1 VATLLFTK
9 KNPEINPRSLE
20 GTPRSREGATMII
33 KNQIPILKKLEFI
46 TFDSLI
52 YHFKSMF
59 MSILDKKS
67 PFEYLFNLK
76 SDYSFLKIFHCLYF
90 FLWIYNRHKIN
101 FHSLNV
107 FLLAIIPLV
116 LIINVSIFLHER
128 FMWLG
133 ISIFM
138 KLFSHL
144 HMLIRSKVIFSIFS
158 CPMIT
163 TLLLVS
169 QPTYHKQLVIISQP
183 LPTSTTTLSNHLL
196 NDYQTFELYVSF
208 LSNNYLNLCQ
218 HLPHHFLIH
227 YLVITKNLNFRQVSC
242 QRTISIKKIK
252 LFRWDFNI

>member
-1 VATLLFTK
+1 
-9 KNPEINPRSLE
+9 
-20 GTPRSREGATMII
+20 
-33 KNQIPILKKLEFI
+33 
-46 TFDSLI
+46 
-52 YHFKSMF
+52 
-59 MSILDKKS
+59 
-67 PFEYLFNLK
+67 
-76 SDYSFLKIFHCLYF
+76 
-90 FLWIYNRHKIN
+90 
-101 FHSLNV
+101 V

-116 LIINVSIFLHER
+116 SIINVSIFLHER
-128 FMWLG
+128 FMWLD
-133 ISIFM
+133 ISIFF

-144 HMLIRSKVIFSIFS
+144 HMLIRSKLIFSIFS

-227 YLVITKNLNFRQVSC
+227 YLVITKNLNF
-242 QRTISIKKIK
+242 K
-252 LFRWDFNI
+252 